1 MPPSGIL
8 LPVRVFQTRPFKRW
22 LRSHRIKPSTLTKA
36 VEEMQRGLIDADL
49 GRNLYKKRIALTGQG
64 KRGGARTLIATRLT
78 ERWFFLEGFSKNQQS
93 NITLVELKALQEL
106 GQTLLLL
113 TDQELEQLLKAGTIS
128 EVHDE

>member
-1 MPPSGIL
+1 MPPSGTL

-22 LRSHRIKPSTLTKA
+22 LRSQRIKPSTLISA
-36 VEEMQRGLIDADL
+36 VEEMQQGLIDADL
-49 GRNLYKKRIALTGQG
+49 GRNLYKKRISLPGQG
-64 KRGGARTLIATRLT
+64 KRGGARTLIATRLA

-93 NITLVELKALQEL
+93 NITSAELKALQEL

>member
-1 MPPSGIL
+1 MPPSGTL
-8 LPVRVFQTRPFKRW
+8 SPARVFQTRPFKRW
-22 LRSHRIKPSTLTKA
+22 LRSHRIKPSALLRA
-36 VEEMQRGLIDADL
+36 VEEMRQGLIDADL
-49 GRNLYKKRIALTGQG
+49 GRNLYKKRIALPGQG